1 MNNKVRRKKRRVLW
15 LIPAAVLLLCLAGGL
30 YLYRPQSLEK
40 DLEILL
46 LEDYRS
52 KDSFS
57 LNQAQQDALVQL
69 LRRVQLRRSLRHVPS
84 SHYQSDY
91 ALELLFYVRES
102 GQTYT
107 LRLGEK
113 NVLFRGPSSDRW
125 HQYSILEPAPETLL
139 ADILAIAGSTD

>member
-1 MNNKVRRKKRRVLW
+1 MKNKIRSKKQRVLW
-15 LIPAAVLLLCLAGGL
+15 LIPAAVLLCLAGGL

-69 LRRVQLRRSLRHVPS
+69 LRPVQLRRSLRYVPS

-113 NVLFRGPSSDRW
+113 SVLFRGPSSDRW